1 MVCRRF
7 MGELHNCINANI
19 ERDVIANMQRC
30 YWVDMFTKKYKSYD
44 IDMLG
49 WMRLN
54 GTIVAVLIIG
64 KKIRLRE
71 FAK

>member
-1 MVCRRF
+1 

-49 WMRLN
+49 
-54 GTIVAVLIIG
+54 
-64 KKIRLRE
+64 
-71 FAK
+71 

>member
-1 MVCRRF
+1 
-7 MGELHNCINANI
+7 
-19 ERDVIANMQRC
+19 
-30 YWVDMFTKKYKSYD
+30 
-44 IDMLG
+44 
-49 WMRLN
+49 MRLN